1 MKNYIE
7 IKSMDQLNE
16 FLAKEEKV
24 ILFFDTKL
32 WGVGKTIFPKL
43 MDLAENYSIKILTI
57 DIDEQLLIKGQFLVF
72 SGPTVIIM
80 KSAREELR
88 ESRFINFENIER
100 NLKF

>member
-32 WGVGKTIFPKL
+32 
-43 MDLAENYSIKILTI
+43 
-57 DIDEQLLIKGQFLVF
+57 
-72 SGPTVIIM
+72 
-80 KSAREELR
+80 
-88 ESRFINFENIER
+88 
-100 NLKF
+100 